1 MNTFQ
6 IDPRQIIQMI
16 KGGQNP
22 QQLMFSILSGQAG
35 TPMGANLL
43 NLAKNGNTKEIEQIV
58 RNLYA
63 QSGGTNF
70 DEDFKAFKMHWG
82 FN

>member
-1 MNTFQ
+1 MNLQ
-6 IDPRQIIQMI
+6 VDPRQLIQMI
-16 KGGQNP
+16 RSGQNP
-22 QQLMFSILSGQAG
+22 QQLLLSVLSGQAG

-43 NLAKNGNTKEIEQIV
+43 NLARNGNSQEIEKIV

-70 DEDFKAFKMHWG
+70 DADLKAFREQWG
-82 FN
+82 L

>member
-1 MNTFQ
+1 MNLQ
-6 IDPRQIIQMI
+6 VDPRQLIQMI
-16 KGGQNP
+16 RGGQNP
-22 QQLMFSILSGQAG
+22 QQLMLQILSGQAG

-43 NLAKNGNTKEIEQIV
+43 NLARNGNSKEIEQIV

-70 DEDFKAFKMHWG
+70 DEDFKAFKQHWG
-82 FN
+82 L

>member
-1 MNTFQ
+1 MNLQ
-6 IDPRQIIQMI
+6 VDPRQLIQMI
-16 KGGQNP
+16 RSGQNP
-22 QQLMFSILSGQAG
+22 QQLMLQVLSGQAG

-43 NLAKNGNTKEIEQIV
+43 NLAKNGNSKEIEQIV

-70 DEDFKAFKMHWG
+70 DEDFKAFKQQMG
-82 FN
+82 L